1 MAYNDLSSQVGQFT
15 DAQYLRNLEQPM
27 SNRPSFGEIHLDVT
41 AGREQQRLRP
51 EPETPFRIAIL
62 GDFSGRA
69 NRGLLESGDALASR
83 RPRLIDRDNF
93 DSVLAKI
100 APRLEL
106 APAGEDGFRVSLR
119 FADLDDFHPDKLFE
133 QAEIFRKLRE
143 TRRNLSDSATFAKT
157 ASELGLVTKPP
168 LSEKSPQAAA
178 RPVSSA
184 DVQSVVSG
192 SLLDE
197 MVEATEGR
205 GEEGYSPK
213 RPDEWTTL
221 VSRIVA
227 PHTVAKADPLQAKLI
242 ALIDKATSAQ
252 MAALLHTPDFQALE
266 AAWRAVFFLVRRVE
280 TDSRLK
286 LFLIDVSKQELAADL
301 RAGADLSSTGI
312 YQLLVQQTVGTP
324 GAEPWSVIAGNFTF
338 GPTQE
343 DVELLARIAKVAASA
358 GAPFVA
364 GASPRFLGCN
374 SAVDLP
380 EVRQRRIQMS
390 AETVASWKS
399 LKSSPEARF
408 VGLALPRFL
417 LRLPYGRDTEPAE
430 LFQFEEILDP
440 SAHENYLWGNAAFAC
455 VLLLGESFAE
465 QGWKLRP
472 GTLSEI
478 SGLPVYVYA
487 VEGEPRTLPC
497 AEVLLTETAAEKMME
512 EGFMPLASLKDQAA
526 VRLVRFQSIADPVG
540 ALAGRW
546 ES

>member
-1 MAYNDLSSQVGQFT
+1 
-15 DAQYLRNLEQPM
+15 M

-41 AGREQQRLRP
+41 AGREQPQVRP
-51 EPETPFRIAIL
+51 EAETPFRIAIL

-69 NRGLLESGDALASR
+69 NRGLSESGDALARR
-83 RPRLIDRDNF
+83 RPLLIDRDNF
-93 DSVLAKI
+93 DSVLAKL

-106 APAGEDGFRVSLR
+106 ASGGEGGFRISLQ
-119 FADLDDFHPDKLFE
+119 FADLEDFHPDRLFE
-133 QAEIFRKLRE
+133 QVEIFRKLRE
-143 TRRNLSDSATFAKT
+143 MLQKLNDPATFAKT
-157 ASELGLVTKPP
+157 ASELGLAIKPP
-168 LSEKSPQAAA
+168 TEGKVVASQSVGVA
-178 RPVSSA
+178 A
-184 DVQSVVSG
+184 DVQRAVSG
-192 SLLDE
+192 SLLSE
-197 MVEATEGR
+197 MIEATEDR
-205 GEEGYSPK
+205 WAEGHTSK
-213 RPDEWTTL
+213 RTDEWAAL
-221 VSRIVA
+221 LKEIVA
-227 PHTVAKADPLQAKLI
+227 PHVVAKPDPLQAKLV

-252 MAALLHTPDFQALE
+252 MAALLHAPDFQALE

-280 TDSRLK
+280 TDSQLK
-286 LFLIDVSKQELAADL
+286 LFLFDISKQELAAEL

-338 GPTQE
+338 GPTLE
-343 DVELLARIAKVAASA
+343 EVELLARIAKVAACA

-364 GASPRFLGCN
+364 GASPRLLGCD
-374 SAVDLP
+374 SAFDLP
-380 EVRQRRIQMS
+380 QVRPRKIQMS
-390 AETVASWKS
+390 PETAASWQS
-399 LKSSPEARF
+399 LRRSPEARF
-408 VGLALPRFL
+408 VGLTLPRFL
-417 LRLPYGRDTEPAE
+417 LRLPYGRDTEPVE

-455 VLLLGESFAE
+455 ALLLAESFAE
-465 QGWKLRP
+465 QGWELRP

-512 EGFMPLASLKDQAA
+512 EGFMPLASLKDQPA
-526 VRLVRFQSIADPVG
+526 VRLVRFQSIADPVS

>member
-1 MAYNDLSSQVGQFT
+1 
-15 DAQYLRNLEQPM
+15 
-27 SNRPSFGEIHLDVT
+27 
-41 AGREQQRLRP
+41 
-51 EPETPFRIAIL
+51 
-62 GDFSGRA
+62 
-69 NRGLLESGDALASR
+69 
-83 RPRLIDRDNF
+83 
-93 DSVLAKI
+93 
-100 APRLEL
+100 
-106 APAGEDGFRVSLR
+106 
-119 FADLDDFHPDKLFE
+119 
-133 QAEIFRKLRE
+133 
-143 TRRNLSDSATFAKT
+143 
-157 ASELGLVTKPP
+157 
-168 LSEKSPQAAA
+168 
-178 RPVSSA
+178 
-184 DVQSVVSG
+184 
-192 SLLDE
+192 
-197 MVEATEGR
+197 
-205 GEEGYSPK
+205 
-213 RPDEWTTL
+213 
-221 VSRIVA
+221 
-227 PHTVAKADPLQAKLI
+227 VAKADPLQAKLI

-252 MAALLHTPDFQALE
+252 MAALLHAPDFQALE

-343 DVELLARIAKVAASA
+343 DVELLARIAEVAASA

>member
-1 MAYNDLSSQVGQFT
+1 
-15 DAQYLRNLEQPM
+15 M

-41 AGREQQRLRP
+41 AGREQSRVRP

-69 NRGLLESGDALASR
+69 NRGLSESGDALASR
-83 RPRLIDRDNF
+83 RPRQIDRDNF

-106 APAGEDGFRVSLR
+106 APAGEDGFRISLR
-119 FADLDDFHPDKLFE
+119 FADLEDFHPDRVFE
-133 QAEIFRKLRE
+133 RVEIFRKLRE
-143 TRRNLSDSATFAKT
+143 TRQKLSDSATFAKT

-168 LSEKSPQAAA
+168 SSEKSPQAVA
-178 RPVSSA
+178 RQVSPA
-184 DVQSVVSG
+184 DIRSVVSG
-192 SLLDE
+192 NLLDE

-205 GEEGYSPK
+205 AEEHPPK
-213 RPDEWTTL
+213 RTDEWAAL
-221 VSRIVA
+221 LKEIVA
-227 PHTVAKADPLQAKLI
+227 PHVVAKADPLQAKLV

-252 MAALLHTPDFQALE
+252 MAALLHAPDFQALE

-286 LFLIDVSKQELAADL
+286 LFLFDISKQELAADL
-301 RAGADLSSTGI
+301 RAGVDLSSTGI
-312 YQLLVQQTVGTP
+312 HQLLVQQTVGTP

-338 GPTQE
+338 GPTWE

-364 GASPRFLGCN
+364 GASPRFLGCD

-380 EVRQRRIQMS
+380 DVRPGKTQMS
-390 AETVASWKS
+390 AETTASWQS
-399 LKSSPEARF
+399 LRGSPEARF
-408 VGLALPRFL
+408 VGLTLPRFL
-417 LRLPYGRDTEPAE
+417 LRLPYGRDTEPVE

-440 SAHENYLWGNAAFAC
+440 SAHENYLWGNTAFAC
-455 VLLLGESFAE
+455 VLLLAESFAE
-465 QGWKLRP
+465 QGWELRP

-497 AEVLLTETAAEKMME
+497 AEVLLTETAAGKMME
-512 EGFMPLASLKDQAA
+512 EGFMPLASLKDQPA
-526 VRLVRFQSIADPVG
+526 VRLVRFQSIADPVS